1 LRRKFNFD
9 DLLKIMERLRSPN
22 GCPWDREQTHK
33 SLLPYLIE
41 ETYEV
46 VDAVERGIDEE
57 LKEELGD
64 LLLQVVF
71 HSQIAK
77 ERGAFTIEDVVDS
90 IAKKLVERHPH
101 VFGGR
106 DDIKS
111 AEDVSREWE
120 KLKEKEGKKRESV
133 LDGIPSSLPAL
144 ERAYK
149 LQKRAEKVGFDW
161 RSFEGIKEKL
171 LEELDEIE
179 SELKKGNREKLE
191 EEVGDFLFM
200 AVNLSRFLGIHPET
214 ALRKANRKFEER
226 FRFME
231 KRAKEMGRS
240 LSDMD
245 IDEMEE
251 LWQEA
256 KKRDRC

>member
-1 LRRKFNFD
+1 
-9 DLLKIMERLRSPN
+9 MERLRSPN

-90 IAKKLVERHPH
+90 IARKLVERHPH

-179 SELKKGNREKLE
+179 SELKRGNREKLE

-231 KRAKEMGRS
+231 KKAKEMGRS

-256 KKRDRC
+256 KERDRC